1 MHFGESSL
9 FITMA
14 GVLHAFFIEPPRDE
28 AGRPSIPPIEEV
40 EMKEEWTTG
49 MTQQVGSMS

>member
-14 GVLHAFFIEPPRDE
+14 SVLHAFFIEPPRDE
-28 AGRPSIPPIEEV
+28 VGRPSIPPIEEV
-40 EMKEEWTTG
+40 EMKEGFIT
-49 MTQQVGSMS
+49 